1 LELERVMA
9 STGRHVATKSGITS
23 PYHQTVSLLLISYES
38 LYNWRSDSQ
47 SVSPG
52 VEPLLGLM

>member
-38 LYNWRSDSQ
+38 LYN
-47 SVSPG
+47 
-52 VEPLLGLM
+52 